1 MQDVI
6 VVGAGPAGNNAAL
19 SLASQGYGV
28 TVIDSRENIGDKLCT
43 GLIGEECF
51 RRYPIDPSLVY
62 RQISSAN
69 VIAPSKEVVR
79 FETPNPVAR
88 VVNRVAYVASFADNA
103 RDAGAEYRLGHRVV
117 SLEQHKDRVSV
128 ITDDG
133 VVEARAL
140 VLAAGFG
147 SQLNRQLGL
156 GEPSDFVVGVQALVQ
171 TQGVEEVEVYLG
183 RDVAPGFFAWLVPTT
198 PGYALAGLL
207 VRKNAPERFA
217 KFLADRQAEGKITE
231 PVDKPVCWG
240 IPLRPLRKT
249 YSDRVVVVG
258 DAAGQV
264 KPTTGGGIFYSL
276 MASEVAAGALDKA
289 LKEDKLSASR
299 LGAYQK
305 EWKSLLAN
313 ELEVGYSAR
322 RVFEYLGDSHISS
335 LVSQASSNGFVAELA
350 DSPDVSFDWHSSMIG
365 KIMGH
370 PTLGVVLRLV
380 NPLLARIAKSPEPAE
395 SFAPEPPASVSSEAV
410 SSEAVSPEGVSPE
423 AVQSEST
430 MAESGTRV

>member
-1 MQDVI
+1 LQDVI

-43 GLIGEECF
+43 GLVGEECF

-62 RQISSAN
+62 REINAASVVS
-69 VIAPSKEVVR
+69 PSGEVVR
-79 FETPNPVAR
+79 FETPRPVAR
-88 VVNRVAYVASFADNA
+88 VVNRVAYVTSFADRA
-103 RDAGAEYRLGHRVV
+103 RESGAEYLLGRRVV
-117 SLEQHKDRVSV
+117 SLEQHKNRVSV
-128 ITDDG
+128 ATDEG
-133 VVEARAL
+133 TVEARAL

-147 SQLNRQLGL
+147 SQLNRQLEL
-156 GEPSDFVVGVQALVQ
+156 GEPADYVVGIQALVR
-171 TQGVEEVEVYLG
+171 TEGIDEVEVYLG
-183 RDVAPGFFAWLVPTT
+183 RDVAPGFFAWLVPTE

-217 KFLADRQAEGKITE
+217 TFISAREAEGRITE
-231 PVDKPVCWG
+231 IVNKPVCWG

-249 YSDRVVVVG
+249 YTDRVLVVG

-276 MASEVAAGALDKA
+276 LASEVASGALHQA
-289 LKEDKLSASR
+289 LSEDKLSANR

-305 EWKSLLAN
+305 EWKNLLST

-335 LVSQASSNGFVAELA
+335 LIHQASNNGFIAELA
-350 DSPDVSFDWHSSMIG
+350 DSPDVSFDWHSSMIS

-370 PTLGVVLRLV
+370 PTLGGMLRLV
-380 NPLLARIAKSPEPAE
+380 NPLLARMARSPEPAE
-395 SFAPEPPASVSSEAV
+395 IF
-410 SSEAVSPEGVSPE
+410 SPE
-423 AVQSEST
+423 ES
-430 MAESGTRV
+430 MAETGTPV

>member
-43 GLIGEECF
+43 GLVGEECF
-51 RRYPIDPSLVY
+51 RRYPIDPALVY
-62 RQISSAN
+62 REINAAS
-69 VIAPSKEVVR
+69 VIAPSGEVVR
-79 FETPNPVAR
+79 FETPRPVAR
-88 VVNRVAYVASFADNA
+88 VVNRVAYVSSFADRA
-103 RDAGAEYRLGHRVV
+103 REAGAEYLLGRRVV

-128 ITDDG
+128 ATDDG
-133 VVEARAL
+133 TVQARAL

-156 GEPSDFVVGVQALVQ
+156 GEPADYVVGVQSLVR
-171 TQGVEEVEVYLG
+171 TEGIDEVEVYLG
-183 RDVAPGFFAWLVPTT
+183 RDVAPGFFAWLVPTE
-198 PGYALAGLL
+198 PGFALAGLL
-207 VRKNAPERFA
+207 ARKNAPERFA
-217 KFLADRQAEGKITE
+217 NFISARQAEGKITE
-231 PVDKPVCWG
+231 TVNKPVCWG

-249 YSDRVVVVG
+249 YSDRVLVVG

-276 MASEVAAGALDKA
+276 LASEVASGALHQA
-289 LKEDKLSASR
+289 LSEDKLSSNR

-305 EWKSLLAN
+305 EWKNLLST

-335 LVSQASSNGFVAELA
+335 LIHQASNNGFIAELA

-370 PTLGVVLRLV
+370 PTLGGVLRLV
-380 NPLLARIAKSPEPAE
+380 NPLLARMARPPEPTE
-395 SFAPEPPASVSSEAV
+395 IFFSEQ
-410 SSEAVSPEGVSPE
+410 PE
-423 AVQSEST
+423 AVESEVS
-430 MAESGTRV
+430 MAETGTPV

>member
-19 SLASQGYGV
+19 SLASKGYGV

-43 GLIGEECF
+43 GLVGEECF

-62 RQISSAN
+62 REINSASVIS
-69 VIAPSKEVVR
+69 PSNKEVR
-79 FETPNPVAR
+79 FETPLPVAR
-88 VVNRVAYVASFADNA
+88 VVDRVAYVSSFADQA
-103 RDAGAEYRLGHRVV
+103 REAGAEYLLGRRVAR
-117 SLEQHKDRVSV
+117 LEQHKDRVSV
-128 ITDDG
+128 ITEGD
-133 VVEARAL
+133 VIEARAL

-156 GEPSDFVVGVQALVQ
+156 GEPSDYVVGVQGLVK
-171 TQGVEEVEVYLG
+171 TEGVDEVEVHLG
-183 RDVAPGFFAWLVPTT
+183 RDVAPGFFAWLVPTK

-207 VRKNAPERFA
+207 VRKDALEHFDQ
-217 KFLADRQAEGKITE
+217 FISDRQTEGKITE
-231 PVDKPVCWG
+231 VLGKPVCWG

-249 YSDRVVVVG
+249 YSDRVLVVG

-276 MASEVAAGALDKA
+276 LASEIASGALEQA
-289 LKEDKLSASR
+289 LEEDKLSATR

-305 EWKSLLAN
+305 QWKTLLSN

-335 LVSQASSNGFVAELA
+335 LINQASANGFVAELA
-350 DSPDVSFDWHSSMIG
+350 YSPDVSFDWHSSMIG

-370 PTLGVVLRLV
+370 PTLGIVLRLA
-380 NPLLARIAKSPEPAE
+380 NPLLARMAKSPEPDE
-395 SFAPEPPASVSSEAV
+395 VFAPDVS
-410 SSEAVSPEGVSPE
+410 
-423 AVQSEST
+423 
-430 MAESGTRV
+430 MAEFGTLV

>member
-28 TVIDSRENIGDKLCT
+28 TVMDSRENIGDKLCT
-43 GLIGEECF
+43 GLVGEECF

-62 RQISSAN
+62 REINAASVVS
-69 VIAPSKEVVR
+69 PSGEVVR
-79 FETPNPVAR
+79 FETPRPVAR
-88 VVNRVAYVASFADNA
+88 VVNRVAYVTSFADRA
-103 RDAGAEYRLGHRVV
+103 RESGAEYLLGRRVV
-117 SLEQHKDRVSV
+117 SLEQHKNRVSV
-128 ITDDG
+128 ATDEG
-133 VVEARAL
+133 TVEARAL

-147 SQLNRQLGL
+147 SQLNRQLEL
-156 GEPSDFVVGVQALVQ
+156 GEPADYVVGIQALVR
-171 TQGVEEVEVYLG
+171 TEGIDEVEVYLG
-183 RDVAPGFFAWLVPTT
+183 RDVAPGFFAWLVPTE

-217 KFLADRQAEGKITE
+217 TFISAREAEGRITE
-231 PVDKPVCWG
+231 IVNKPVCWG

-249 YSDRVVVVG
+249 YTDRVLVVG

-276 MASEVAAGALDKA
+276 LASEVASGALHQA
-289 LKEDKLSASR
+289 LSEDKLSANR

-305 EWKSLLAN
+305 EWKNLLST

-335 LVSQASSNGFVAELA
+335 LIHQASNNGFIAELA
-350 DSPDVSFDWHSSMIG
+350 DSPDVSFDWHSSMIS

-370 PTLGVVLRLV
+370 PTLGGMLRLV
-380 NPLLARIAKSPEPAE
+380 NPLLARMARSPEPAE
-395 SFAPEPPASVSSEAV
+395 IF
-410 SSEAVSPEGVSPE
+410 SPE
-423 AVQSEST
+423 ES
-430 MAESGTRV
+430 MAETGTPV

>member
-51 RRYPIDPSLVY
+51 RRYPIDPGLVY
-62 RQISSAN
+62 REISAAS
-69 VIAPSKEVVR
+69 VIAPSKEIVR
-79 FETPNPVAR
+79 FVTPKPVAK
-88 VVNRVAYVASFADNA
+88 VVNRVAYVSSFADRA
-103 RDAGAEYRLGHRVV
+103 KKAGAEYRLGHRVIR
-117 SLEQHKDRVSV
+117 LEQHNDRISV
-128 ITDDG
+128 VTDSGTTD
-133 VVEARAL
+133 ARSL

-156 GEPSDFVVGVQALVQ
+156 GEPSDYVVGVQALVQ
-171 TQGVEEVEVYLG
+171 TEGVDEVEVYLG
-183 RDVAPGFFAWLVPTT
+183 RDVAPGFFAWLVPTQ

-207 VRKNAPERFA
+207 VRKNALERFA
-217 KFLADRQAEGKITE
+217 NFVSARQAEGKIME
-231 PVDKPVCWG
+231 LVDKPVCWG

-249 YSDRVVVVG
+249 YADRVVVVG

-276 MASEVAAGALDKA
+276 MASDIASEILQRALRD
-289 LKEDKLSASR
+289 DKLSAGR
-299 LGAYQK
+299 LATYQK
-305 EWKSLLAN
+305 EWKSLLSN

-322 RVFEYLGDSHISS
+322 RVFEFLGDNQISS
-335 LVSQASSNGFVAELA
+335 LICQAGKNGFVSELA
-350 DSPDVSFDWHSSMIG
+350 ASSDVSFDWHSSMIG

-370 PTLGVVLRLV
+370 PTLGGVLRLV
-380 NPLLARIAKSPEPAE
+380 NPLLARMAKPPGRAE
-395 SFAPEPPASVSSEAV
+395 VFAPDPADEF
-410 SSEAVSPEGVSPE
+410 SPE
-423 AVQSEST
+423 AS
-430 MAESGTRV
+430 MAETGTPV